1 MSGHSK
7 WSTIKR
13 AKAATDAK
21 RGQLFSKLSGEI
33 AVSARLGG
41 PDLESNYRLKMSI
54 QKARG
59 ANMPAANIERAI
71 QRGSGGSN
79 DADLFELT
87 YEGYG
92 PGGVAIF
99 IDVITDNRNRSV
111 AQVRNVLDSSGGHLA
126 DSGSVAWLF
135 EPRGELSLSLDDY
148 EFDEIFMLAVDAGA
162 EDVEEEEGT
171 VFIWTQPD
179 RLDAVRKE
187 LLKAG
192 LQIEK
197 AELGRIATSPLDL
210 DERQAIQVLRLA
222 EKLEDL
228 DDVRKVDTNL
238 NLREELVEAFATP

>member
-41 PDLESNYRLKMSI
+41 PDLESNYRLKMSV
-54 QKARG
+54 QKARA
-59 ANMPAANIERAI
+59 ANMPATNIERAI

-79 DADLFELT
+79 ESDLFELT

-148 EFDEIFMLAVDAGA
+148 EFDEIFMLAVDAGGSPRRRS
-162 EDVEEEEGT
+162 EG
-171 VFIWTQPD
+171 I
-179 RLDAVRKE
+179 
-187 LLKAG
+187 
-192 LQIEK
+192 IE
-197 AELGRIATSPLDL
+197 GRP
-210 DERQAIQVLRLA
+210 
-222 EKLEDL
+222 
-228 DDVRKVDTNL
+228 TN
-238 NLREELVEAFATP
+238 